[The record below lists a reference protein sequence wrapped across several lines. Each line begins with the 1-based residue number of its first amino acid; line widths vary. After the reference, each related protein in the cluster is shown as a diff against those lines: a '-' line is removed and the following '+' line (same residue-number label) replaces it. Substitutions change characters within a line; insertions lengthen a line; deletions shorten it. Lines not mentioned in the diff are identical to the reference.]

1 MRRAPGFL
9 LLGLAAALPR
19 GQAVVL
25 TWSGATGGSFSTGTN
40 WAGNSAPASGDA
52 VEFTNTVTTT
62 TVSFTG
68 PGTTTVGNIT
78 FSGASRPTYSFGGT
92 GSPVLSLAGDLTVST
107 PGDVTFASTLTVNLA
122 NNALGNTFNIA
133 SGATVTIAGTISGA
147 VGITKS
153 GAGTLVLSG
162 TNTYVD
168 PTRVNEGV
176 LSVSSLGTASGASS
190 LGNDNG
196 VSDYLFV
203 RLGNLTTTGTLRY
216 TGSAN
221 VATNRGIDMAG
232 TTGGATL
239 DASGT
244 GAVTYSSLRVTG
256 AGAKSLT
263 LTGDSNATN
272 TLSAVIPDSGSGATS
287 LVKSGTGTW
296 SLSGTNTYSGGTT
309 LSAGRII
316 ADNNAAFG
324 TGGVSMTGGAT
335 LNVASARTISNAL
348 TFSGSSA
355 NVLGG
360 TGTFGSA
367 VTTNNTVVLSP
378 GNSIGTIN
386 FSNGLTIGTGSAIS
400 FQIYDATGA
409 AGTGYDLINVS
420 GGLLALTATANTIT
434 FNIVSVNSSG
444 ANAAATNFNPAQ
456 SYAWTF
462 ATMASSANSGTITG
476 FNSNL
481 FNLVPGEFT
490 NNNSLAGG
498 SFNFSLSGD
507 QRSLLLNFTPV
518 PEPSTYVLMGAGL
531 SLLAGAAW
539 RRKRR

>member
-1 MRRAPGFL
+1 MKRVTGVL
-9 LLGLAAALPR
+9 LIFLAAALPPCA
-19 GQAVVL
+19 AVVL

-40 WAGNSAPASGDA
+40 WVGNTVPASGDA
-52 VEFTNTVTTT
+52 VEFTSTVTNT

-78 FSGASRPTYSFGGT
+78 FSGTSRPSYSFGGT
-92 GSPVLSLAGDLTVST
+92 GSPTLSLAGDFTVSS

-122 NNALGNTFNIA
+122 NNSLGNTFSIA

-147 VGITKS
+147 VGITKT
-153 GAGTLVLSG
+153 GAGTLVLTG
-162 TNTYVD
+162 TNTYTD
-168 PTRVNEGV
+168 PTRVNEGI
-176 LSVSSLGTASGASS
+176 LSVSTLGTASGASS

-196 VSDYLFV
+196 ISDYLFV

-216 TGSAN
+216 TGNAN
-221 VATNRGIDMAG
+221 VSTNRGIDMAG

-244 GAVTYSSLRVTG
+244 GAVTYSSFRVTG
-256 AGAKSLT
+256 AGAKTLT
-263 LTGDSNATN
+263 LTGDSNAAN
-272 TLSAVIPDSGSGATS
+272 TLSAVVPDSSSGATS
-287 LVKSGTGTW
+287 LVKNGTGTW
-296 SLSGTNTYSGGTT
+296 TLSGANTYSGGTT

-316 ADNNAAFG
+316 AGNNAAFG
-324 TGGVSMTGGAT
+324 TSGVSMTGGAT
-335 LNVASARTISNAL
+335 LAVASGKTVSNTL

-360 TGTFGSA
+360 TGTFSSA
-367 VTTNNTVVLSP
+367 VTTNSTVVLSP
-378 GNSIGTIN
+378 GDSIGTLN

-400 FQIYDATGA
+400 FQIHDASGT

-444 ANAAATNFNPAQ
+444 GGAAAINFNAAQ

-481 FNLVPGEFT
+481 FNLVPSEFT
-490 NNNSLAGG
+490 NSLAGG
-498 SFNFSLSGD
+498 TFSFSLSND

-518 PEPSTYVLMGAGL
+518 PEPSTYVLMGTGL

-539 RRKRR
+539 RRRRS